1 MQIEMGKKYRLVRT
15 HEPVRII
22 CVDRRHPDY
31 TCIGLVQ
38 SSGVLGESPLS
49 FNSSGSANGIQIV
62 EEVPTVDWAKV
73 AVDTPIIVKSD
84 TGYNYRHL
92 ACFVK
97 GLVCYYPDGKTT
109 HSHREHGGP
118 LVCASPDMVTLA
130 E

>member
-1 MQIEMGKKYRLVRT
+1 MQIEMGKKYRLVGT

-22 CVDRRHPDY
+22 CVDRRHSDY

-84 TGYNYRHL
+84 TGYKYRHL
-92 ACFVK
+92 AYFLDVRPERL
-97 GLVCYYPDGKTT
+97 GFISLFRFQSTAQWFLDKTVVLDF
-109 HSHREHGGP
+109 R
-118 LVCASPDMVTLA
+118 CC
-130 E
+130 